1 MDRFSCSG
9 YLDIKVDVCKDD
21 PTHQKVR
28 LALWHDAKHVPYV
41 NVDMP
46 PATSEF
52 IREHLYTAP
61 VTLVPEV
68 THRWP
73 QVSSK
78 QVYTAWRL
86 HTEILWKRQN
96 DQKQSAREL
105 LKEFET
111 AGCVDRWEL
120 EVPEGVEAFA
130 WGMSN
135 IARQLKDQVIEIAF
149 DATCKTFFSLKA

>member
-9 YLDIKVDVCKDD
+9 YLDIKVDICKDD
-21 PTHQKVR
+21 PTHQKVQ

-46 PATSEF
+46 PVTSKF
-52 IREHLYTAP
+52 ILEHLYMAP

-68 THRWP
+68 THCWP

-86 HTEILWKRQN
+86 HTEILWK
-96 DQKQSAREL
+96 
-105 LKEFET
+105 
-111 AGCVDRWEL
+111 
-120 EVPEGVEAFA
+120 
-130 WGMSN
+130 
-135 IARQLKDQVIEIAF
+135 
-149 DATCKTFFSLKA
+149 